1 MFLVGKWMR
10 KVPSFHQFTH
20 FNLMLKFCPWKCTQL
35 RCNLVRTGTKPF
47 TLIISIVIY
56 IYASSSVPVAKA
68 TIYLN
73 VCFFNLR
80 YTYFHLLHY
89 IGVCVISNMYKSY
102 TYPWPR
108 DSSMFP
114 PSLSSS
120 QTLPYAHV
128 HSWAVF
134 TVNASKKCAF
144 PSVIITVLQPSLNPI
159 LSVFPSNQSCS
170 TYPFNVPPSTHHK
183 FRNTHTRTVQFHSI

>member
-1 MFLVGKWMR
+1 MFLVRKWMR

-47 TLIISIVIY
+47 TLIISIVVY

-120 QTLPYAHV
+120 LSSSQTLPNAHV

-134 TVNASKKCAF
+134 SQWMQVKNVHFHSQYEISPVVPQSHFIRF
-144 PSVIITVLQPSLNPI
+144 PLQPIVFNISL
-159 LSVFPSNQSCS
+159 QCS
-170 TYPFNVPPSTHHK
+170 TFHPP
-183 FRNTHTRTVQFHSI
+183 